1 MFIYVNKKLIFIF
14 SLIIFYAMTWCQSK
28 EIGVTDSDDDGKVME
43 N

>member
-1 MFIYVNKKLIFIF
+1 MWWEGNEHRKGRWEEQEM
-14 SLIIFYAMTWCQSK
+14 SGGESK